1 MCGIAGVMMQ
11 PGSSPDPSALSALTK
26 ALAHRGPDGQGQ
38 YVDGP
43 VGLVHTRLAI
53 IDLETG
59 DQPLFEKPA
68 APETGAVLITNG
80 EIYNYRD
87 LRREFS
93 PDKFHT
99 KSDCEPSLHLYRRD
113 GNQFAQKL
121 RGMYAIALYDRAI
134 NQLLLSRDPFGIKP
148 LYYCELSDGLAF
160 ASEAGALVAAGFA
173 MPEVDE
179 AARDEMLQLQFSTGR
194 QTPFRGVQRV
204 LPGETLVIQGGKI
217 VERLQIAALPK
228 GRPVRISTK
237 KALARLDDALMNTVE
252 HHQRSDVPYGMF
264 LSGGIDS
271 SALLTLM
278 ARLND
283 TPVQTFTAGFP
294 GTSAPDERDH
304 ARTVATA
311 CKADVVEVPVTEQDF
326 WNHLPAIAA
335 DMDDPVADYAIV
347 PTWLLGRAASDHVK
361 VVLTGEGGDELFG
374 GYGRYRSAR
383 RSKLLGGR
391 AMRRKGIF
399 DGLNV
404 LRDQSLHWRNGYAAT
419 LQAAETPDRTKLQ
432 AAQATDCADWLP
444 NDLLTKAD
452 RCLMAHGVE
461 GRVPFLDP
469 IITDAAFLLPDG
481 LKIRNNRGKYL
492 LRRWL
497 DEALPVADAFA
508 KKQGFTVPVG
518 EWIAGQGKRLAPLVA
533 SQPGVEAATHAD
545 QVRYLFENI
554 KDKRQAFAAWTLLFY
569 ALWHNR
575 HILKV
580 PSHCDVFQALEATQN
595 S

>member
-11 PGSSPDPSALSALTK
+11 PGSSPDPIALTALTK

-38 YVDGP
+38 HVDGP

-68 APETGAVLITNG
+68 APESGAVLITNG

-99 KSDCEPSLHLYRRD
+99 QSDCEPSLHLYRRD
-113 GNQFAQKL
+113 GNGFAHKL

-134 NQLLLSRDPFGIKP
+134 NQLLLCRDPFGIKP
-148 LYYCELSDGLAF
+148 LYYCEMPDGLAF

-173 MPEVDE
+173 MPEVFE

-194 QTPFRGVQRV
+194 QTPFKGVQRV
-204 LPGETLVIQGGKI
+204 LPGETLVVQDGKI
-217 VERLQIAALPK
+217 IERFQIAALPQ
-228 GRPVRISTK
+228 GRPERITTK

-283 TPVQTFTAGFP
+283 APVQTFTAGFP

-304 ARTVATA
+304 ARAVATA
-311 CKADVVEVPVTEQDF
+311 CQAHVIEVPVTEQDF

-347 PTWLLGRAASDHVK
+347 PTWLLGRAAARDVK

-383 RSKLLGGR
+383 RSRLLGGR

-404 LRDQSLHWRNGYAAT
+404 LRDQSLHWRNGYAAS
-419 LQAAETPDRTKLQ
+419 LQAAMMPDRTKLQ
-432 AAQATDCADWLP
+432 AAQAADCADWLP

-469 IITDAAFLLPDG
+469 VITDAAFLLPDG
-481 LKIRNNRGKYL
+481 LKIRHNRGKYL

-533 SQPGVEAATHAD
+533 SQPGVEAAAHAD
-545 QVRYLFENI
+545 QVRFLFENI

-580 PSHCDVFQALEATQN
+580 PAHCDVFQALEATQN

>member
-1 MCGIAGVMMQ
+1 MQ
-11 PGSSPDPSALSALTK
+11 PGSSPDPIALTALTK

-38 YVDGP
+38 HVDGP

-68 APETGAVLITNG
+68 APESGAVLITNG

-99 KSDCEPSLHLYRRD
+99 QSDCEPSLHLYRRD
-113 GNQFAQKL
+113 GNGFAHKL

-134 NQLLLSRDPFGIKP
+134 NQLLLCRDPFGIKP
-148 LYYCELSDGLAF
+148 LYYCEMPDGLAF

-173 MPEVDE
+173 MPEVFE

-194 QTPFRGVQRV
+194 QTPFKGVQRV
-204 LPGETLVIQGGKI
+204 LPGETLVVQDGKI
-217 VERLQIAALPK
+217 IERFQIAALPQ
-228 GRPVRISTK
+228 GRPERITTK

-283 TPVQTFTAGFP
+283 APVQTFTAGFP

-304 ARTVATA
+304 ARAVATA
-311 CKADVVEVPVTEQDF
+311 CQAHVIEVPVTEQDF

-347 PTWLLGRAASDHVK
+347 PTWLLGRAAARDVK

-383 RSKLLGGR
+383 RSRLLGGR

-404 LRDQSLHWRNGYAAT
+404 LRDQSLHWRNGYAAS
-419 LQAAETPDRTKLQ
+419 LQAAMMPDRTKLQ
-432 AAQATDCADWLP
+432 AAQAADCADWLP

-469 IITDAAFLLPDG
+469 VITDAAFLLPDG
-481 LKIRNNRGKYL
+481 LKIRHNRGKYL

-533 SQPGVEAATHAD
+533 SQPGVEAAAHAD
-545 QVRYLFENI
+545 QVRFLFENI

-580 PSHCDVFQALEATQN
+580 PAHCDVFQALEATQN